1 MARFL
6 LPAVSTLALL
16 LTACGS
22 QSSATLHDA
31 RATRDCLQERPEYAG
46 PLPADAGTVP
56 TRTVMYVSG
65 IHRYPKSLHDP
76 TFGLDVVEGTE
87 RLGLFFDGPADET
100 LSQLQTPGLFFYPDA
115 GTARR
120 TYRAQIARLDE
131 ATAKLPSEQRVALRR
146 TFGVGRN
153 VVILWGR
160 QDMPQ
165 RLRAI
170 VRDCLRP

>member
-1 MARFL
+1 MARFF
-6 LPAVSTLALL
+6 LPAVSVLVVL

-76 TFGLDVVEGTE
+76 TFGLDVVEGTA
-87 RLGLFFDGPADET
+87 RIDLFFDGPADET
-100 LSQLQTPGLFFYPDA
+100 LSQLQTPGLFFYPE
-115 GTARR
+115 GTTARR
-120 TYRAQIARLDE
+120 AYRAQIAGLDK
-131 ATAKLPSEQRVALRR
+131 ATGKLPREQRVSLRR
-146 TFGVGRN
+146 MFGVGRN

-170 VRDCLRP
+170 VRGCLHP